1 MEGSG
6 SWNSKKGVLRGGL
19 RGGHNPLPRDHW
31 RFKTLTQS
39 DLTRLTMPVRWR
51 ALLPDLNYPNEIPV
65 TVRDDVS
72 GQQFQV
78 GYTFSFCRKNHRDY
92 YTPVFQQAVSF
103 VYDHTDID
111 ERIVLIDI
119 VNELKKD
126 TMVWKGSVN
135 GKFNVKATN
144 WLDQEHRFGLA
155 LPHWKNSIFHGG
167 KGKDLRMLH
176 EDIHKRFAEF
186 SSTDVLRV
194 SSLSSSRSEP
204 RLKVS
209 KNTIFLVTD
218 GAFKDS
224 WCSLAVMAID
234 CSNVFW
240 EYKSSREKGDSALE
254 AEMKAIY
261 LSLSWAAEKGWDS
274 IILCSNCLVAISA
287 LEKKHLPNCRL
298 AGVFF
303 SILSILFKFKFH
315 AFRFLK
321 QDLISAR
328 VQDSNY

>member
-19 RGGHNPLPRDHW
+19 RGGPNPLPRDHW

-92 YTPVFQQAVSF
+92 YTPVFQQAASVRSSSSALEVHLIQKYPPEIESDALESLLWNSF
-103 VYDHTDID
+103 
-111 ERIVLIDI
+111 R
-119 VNELKKD
+119 
-126 TMVWKGSVN
+126 
-135 GKFNVKATN
+135 
-144 WLDQEHRFGLA
+144 
-155 LPHWKNSIFHGG
+155 NSIFHGG

-218 GAFKDS
+218 GAFQDS

-287 LEKKHLPNCRL
+287 LEKKHLPQCRL